1 MKLAHF
7 DHSFLLSMEENQVNV
22 VVLES
27 PGAFYRYVRALS
39 DQLEGGR
46 ERFVLSHDG
55 ETLNMQEKCALLTDL
70 FSLELN
76 HKKASAALGKWLRA
90 EALGERMLLETQQ
103 LRQAVTAWVMAL
115 SEESPYPLQY
125 LPEPDVAQ
133 LIKSMDVQFSEE
145 SGSLLERLTSWL
157 QVAQDFLKKECV
169 FLVNAKRFLERE
181 ALRELYRFAFYRKL
195 HLVLLENVERRDF
208 PEEKFY
214 VVDEDACEIYEDPV

>member
-90 EALGERMLLETQQ
+90 AALGERMLLETQQ
-103 LRQAVTAWVMAL
+103 LRQTVSAWVMAL
-115 SEESPYPLQY
+115 SEESPYPL
-125 LPEPDVAQ
+125 
-133 LIKSMDVQFSEE
+133 
-145 SGSLLERLTSWL
+145 
-157 QVAQDFLKKECV
+157 
-169 FLVNAKRFLERE
+169 
-181 ALRELYRFAFYRKL
+181 
-195 HLVLLENVERRDF
+195 
-208 PEEKFY
+208 
-214 VVDEDACEIYEDPV
+214 

>member
-1 MKLAHF
+1 MSWRTVVISSRCKL
-7 DHSFLLSMEENQVNV
+7 DLKLGY
-22 VVLES
+22 LE
-27 PGAFYRYVRALS
+27 VR
-39 DQLEGGR
+39 
-46 ERFVLSHDG
+46 
-55 ETLNMQEKCALLTDL
+55 
-70 FSLELN
+70 
-76 HKKASAALGKWLRA
+76 
-90 EALGERMLLETQQ
+90 TQQ

-145 SGSLLERLTSWL
+145 SGSLLERLTSCL

-195 HLVLLENVERRDF
+195 HLVLLENVEQRDF
-208 PEEKFY
+208 PEEEFY